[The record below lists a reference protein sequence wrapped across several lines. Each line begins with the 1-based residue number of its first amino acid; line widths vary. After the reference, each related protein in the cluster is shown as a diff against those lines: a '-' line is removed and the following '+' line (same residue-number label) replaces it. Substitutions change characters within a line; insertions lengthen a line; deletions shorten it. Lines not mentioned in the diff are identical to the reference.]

1 MAMNIGNLMKM
12 KERLSIFSQQHPK
25 VGAFFQ
31 DVGAHAVEP
40 GSIVEM
46 KVTDPAGKNYVMNIR
61 LTPEDI
67 ETIRMLQN
75 QK

>member
-1 MAMNIGNLMKM
+1 MAMNVKNLMKM
-12 KERLSIFSQQHPK
+12 KQRLSLFNQQHPK

-31 DVGAHAVEP
+31 DVGTHAIAP

-61 LTPEDI
+61 LTPDDI
-67 ETIRMLQN
+67 ETIQMLQN